1 MPLPDFQM
9 FANRLTKMQR
19 HLAKWAKREG
29 ITCYRIYDAD
39 IPEFPLAVDWYEGR
53 VYTAEY
59 QRDHPLDETEYL
71 AWRSGC
77 RQTLAEIFQVPF
89 EQVFF
94 KARSRQ
100 KGNTQYDK
108 FAERR
113 QEFIVHENGLKFKV
127 NLSDYLDTGL
137 FLDHR
142 TTRQMVRRISEG
154 KNVLNLF
161 AYTGTFTTYAAAGGA
176 ASTTTVDM
184 SATYLAWAQE
194 NLRLN
199 GLEESRHQFIQ
210 ADVTAWLREPGEEL
224 YDIII
229 LDPPTF
235 SNSKRMRFALDIQK
249 DHPFLINRCLRR
261 LKPGGT
267 LFFST
272 NFRKFKMQHEAIWGG
287 AKVTDISNETV
298 PADFRNKKI
307 HYCFEITK
315 GLEGA

>member
-19 HLAKWAKREG
+19 HLAKWANREG
-29 ITCYRIYDAD
+29 ISCYRIYDAD

-53 VYTAEY
+53 IYAAEY

-77 RQTLAEIFQVPF
+77 RQTLAETFQIPF
-89 EQVFF
+89 EQVYF

-100 KGNTQYDK
+100 KGHTQYEK
-108 FAERR
+108 IAEHRK
-113 QEFIVHENGLKFKV
+113 EFIIHENGLQFKV

-142 TTRQMVRRISEG
+142 NTRQMVRKMANG
-154 KNVLNLF
+154 KTLLNLF
-161 AYTGTFTTYAAAGGA
+161 AYTGTFTVYAAAGGA
-176 ASTTTVDM
+176 IASTTVDM
-184 SATYLAWAQE
+184 SATYLAWARE
-194 NLRLN
+194 NLRIN
-199 GLEESRHQFIQ
+199 GLESPDHQFIQ
-210 ADVTAWLREPGEEL
+210 ADVTEWLKAPATETF
-224 YDIII
+224 DIIV

-261 LKPGGT
+261 LRPGGS

-272 NFRKFKMQHEAIWGG
+272 NFRKFRMDIDAIWGG
-287 AKVTDISNETV
+287 AKITDISAETI
-298 PADFRNKKI
+298 PMDFRNKKI
-307 HYCFEITK
+307 HYCFEISK
-315 GLEGA
+315 GLEGS